1 MAIKVK
7 VGKKDENNIVDVSF
21 ETEPGRAKESYE
33 RTLKRLGSKL
43 TIKGFRAGKAP
54 AKVIEEHVGQEYV
67 RAETLDNRFISELFD
82 EVFKQ
87 ENLNVVH
94 ITNIEKVDFE
104 KADDPIKVTAKVELY
119 PEVKLPDIEKIKL
132 KVDVPDIS
140 LEEQVNETLEK
151 LAQNFAD
158 FKELD
163 ADGTI
168 EIKDEIEFDFD
179 GEFKNDEGQWIPK
192 PGMRAENYQIIVESG
207 RFIEN
212 FLEQMVGM
220 KAGEEKTLDLGFP
233 ENYHDEELKGKDARF
248 KVKVHKIKRPNV
260 PKLDDELAKKTNHE
274 TLKDL
279 KDKVTEEIS
288 KQKVQ
293 VENNLVNEAILREL
307 IDKTEFAI
315 SPSMVQRELDHDL
328 ANMKKQKNMSDED
341 FKAFVETIDRSLEE
355 KTAEEKLKRGII
367 ITTVIKEQKFEAS
380 TEDIQNELAKYNF
393 PPDYDMSQMNMPA
406 VVNQLNLDVL
416 SNKAMAF
423 IREQAKIDLNPVDP
437 ASLMMPGHGQTG
449 HVHGPDCSH

>member
-7 VGKKDENNIVDVSF
+7 VGKKDENNVIDVSF
-21 ETEPGRAKESYE
+21 ETEPGRAKETYE

-54 AKVIEEHVGQEYV
+54 GKVIEEHVGQEYV

-87 ENLNVVH
+87 EDLNVVH

-104 KADDPIKVTAKVELY
+104 NPEDAIKVTAKVELY
-119 PEVKLPDIEKIKL
+119 PEVNIPDLKKIKL

-140 LEEQVNETLEK
+140 LEEQVDETLEK

-158 FKELD
+158 FEELG
-163 ADGTI
+163 ADGVI
-168 EIKDEIEFDFD
+168 QMKDEIEFDFD
-179 GEFKNDEGQWIPK
+179 GEFKNDEGEWIPK

-220 KAGEEKTLDLGFP
+220 KTGEEKTLDVGFP
-233 ENYHDEELKGKDARF
+233 KDYHDEELKGKPARF
-248 KVKVHKIKRPNV
+248 KVKVHKIKRPST

-274 TLKDL
+274 NLEDL
-279 KDKVTEEIS
+279 KNKVTEEIS
-288 KQKVQ
+288 KQKDQ
-293 VENNLVNEAILREL
+293 VENNLVNEAILKEL
-307 IDKTEFAI
+307 IDKTEFKIA
-315 SPSMVQRELDHDL
+315 PSMVQRELDHDL

-341 FKAFVETIDRSLEE
+341 FKNFIEGMDRSKEE
-355 KTAEEKLKRGII
+355 KNAEEKLKRGII

-380 TEDIQNELAKYNF
+380 SEDIQNELAKYNF

-416 SNKAMAF
+416 SNKAMEY
-423 IREQAKIDLNPVDP
+423 IRAQAKVDLNPVDP
-437 ASLMMPGHGQTG
+437 ASLMPAHGEPG
-449 HVHGPDCSH
+449 HVHGPDCNH

>member
-7 VGKKDENNIVDVSF
+7 VGTKDENNIVEVSF

-33 RTLKRLGSKL
+33 RTLKRLGSKVV
-43 TIKGFRAGKAP
+43 IKGFRKGKAP
-54 AKVIEEHVGQEYV
+54 TKVIEEHVGPEYV

-87 ENLNVVH
+87 EELNVVH

-104 KADDPIKVTAKVELY
+104 KPDDAIKVRAKVELY
-119 PEVKLPDIEKIKL
+119 PEVKLPDLSKIKL
-132 KVDVPDIS
+132 TVDVPDIS

-151 LAQNFAD
+151 LAHNFAD

-163 ADGTI
+163 ASEAI
-168 EIKDEIEFDFD
+168 KMKDEVEFDFD
-179 GEFKNDEGQWIPK
+179 GEYQNPQGEWIPK
-192 PGMRAENYQIIVESG
+192 PGMRAENYQIIIESG

-220 KAGEEKTLDLGFP
+220 KAGEEKTLDVAFP
-233 ENYHDEELKGKDARF
+233 EHYHDEDLKGRPARF
-248 KVKVHKIKRPNV
+248 KVKVHKIKRPDT
-260 PKLDDELAKKTNHE
+260 PKIDDELAKKTNHE
-274 TLKDL
+274 SLADL
-279 KDKVTEEIS
+279 KNKINEEIS
-288 KQKVQ
+288 KQKDQ
-293 VENNLVNEAILREL
+293 VENNLVNEAILKEL
-307 IDKTEFAI
+307 IEKTEFQIA
-315 SPSMVQRELDHDL
+315 PAMVQRELDHDL
-328 ANMKKQKNMSDED
+328 ANLKKQRKMSDED
-341 FKAFVETIDRSLEE
+341 FKNFVATIDRSHEE

-367 ITTVIKEQKFEAS
+367 ITTVIREQKFEAS

-416 SNKAMAF
+416 SNKAMKY
-423 IREQAKIDLNPVDP
+423 IREQAKIDLKPVDP
-437 ASLMMPGHGQTG
+437 ASLVPVHGEHG
-449 HVHGPDCSH
+449 HVHGPDCNH